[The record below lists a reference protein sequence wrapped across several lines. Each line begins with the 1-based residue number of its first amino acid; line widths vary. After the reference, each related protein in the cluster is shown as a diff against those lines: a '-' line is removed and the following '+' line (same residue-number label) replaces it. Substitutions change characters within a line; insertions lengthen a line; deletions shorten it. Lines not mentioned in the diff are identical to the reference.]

1 MACCG
6 RSKRRRVKY
15 VWTSDDGETQLVY
28 DTEVA
33 ARAKVIR
40 KGGTYVAK
48 EA

>member
-1 MACCG
+1 MACGCT
-6 RSKRRRVKY
+6 KRRRVKY

-33 ARAKVIR
+33 AKAKVIR
-40 KGGTYVAK
+40 KGGSYVAK

>member
-1 MACCG
+1 MPCG
-6 RSKRRRVKY
+6 CSKRRRVKY
-15 VWTSDDGETQLVY
+15 VWTSEDGEMTVTY

-33 ARAKVIR
+33 AKAKVIR